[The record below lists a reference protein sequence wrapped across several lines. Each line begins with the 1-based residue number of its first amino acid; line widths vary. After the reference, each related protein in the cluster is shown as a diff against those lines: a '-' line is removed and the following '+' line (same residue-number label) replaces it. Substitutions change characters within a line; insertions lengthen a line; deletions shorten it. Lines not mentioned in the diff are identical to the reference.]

1 MSQNEL
7 TADQIAGE
15 MKALVQDAEALLH
28 ATSGQADSKIAE
40 IRARLSEAVANARTT
55 CVSLQGKAA
64 EQVRH
69 GIETTDSA
77 VRSHPWESVG
87 VAFAVGLVVG
97 VLVGRR

>member
-7 TADQIAGE
+7 SAEKIAGE
-15 MKALVQDAEALLH
+15 INSLVDDAEALLQ
-28 ATSGQADSKIAE
+28 ATAGQVDSKIIE
-40 IRARLSEAVANARTT
+40 IRNRLAGAVANARVT
-55 CVSLQGKAA
+55 CRDLQGKAT

-69 GIETTDSA
+69 GIETTDA
-77 VRSHPWESVG
+77 TVRSHPWESVG